1 MCTASF
7 EKSYCYRTY
16 ATNKTQTDAA
26 AVSSSKKVGSN
37 RLFTSIMRFPL
48 PFTNNHQR
56 EIKEVKND
64 SAAVV
69 VVRNIDD
76 MRQQLQVPS
85 TPSSEWGVAP
95 TMTTN
100 RVGGMRRVRS
110 ANASRP
116 RRGGGGG
123 VGGGGDASSSSARSH
138 SQEARSSSNSSSNTV
153 FGVLPSPPPPS
164 EQLPIPQCES
174 TLLEIA
180 RNKSDHTDLR
190 RMYDYATWNMY
201 DRIVSARNKKRLSE
215 LENGG
220 GGDDDDDDD
229 DNHVVVAS
237 SSSPSSSTKS
247 STSSSSSS
255 SPSKNNNKPSPTVT
269 TAATSCNSSFTSNSP
284 SQANNNNK
292 GSTSN
297 SGGSGSGGVLK
308 TTTTTTSAAVAAKA
322 QHTHDAPAANSTTS
336 ATTSTATTTT
346 KSIGNE
352 APLTQ
357 EKQQQHHYPSTTKNT
372 TTSSSSSNNATQ
384 PSSSSL
390 RHKLRSINKA
400 FSSQDTDSSQGG
412 GSGTSDVTLATAESD
427 YSSSSGCNSPATFP
441 GCMLLSSSSS
451 RQRTMSQDYADDDH
465 FIFQLDM

>member
-7 EKSYCYRTY
+7 EKGYCYRTY
-16 ATNKTQTDAA
+16 ATNKTQTV
-26 AVSSSKKVGSN
+26 VSSSKKVGNN

-56 EIKEVKND
+56 EIKEVEND

-85 TPSSEWGVAP
+85 TSSEWGAAP

-116 RRGGGGG
+116 RQGGGGG
-123 VGGGGDASSSSARSH
+123 VGGGGGDASSSSARSH
-138 SQEARSSSNSSSNTV
+138 SQEARSSSNSSNNTV
-153 FGVLPSPPPPS
+153 FGSPPPPS

-220 GGDDDDDDD
+220 GGDDDDDD

-297 SGGSGSGGVLK
+297 SGGGGSGVLK
-308 TTTTTTSAAVAAKA
+308 TTTTTSAAVAAKT
-322 QHTHDAPAANSTTS
+322 QHNHDDAAAANSTTS